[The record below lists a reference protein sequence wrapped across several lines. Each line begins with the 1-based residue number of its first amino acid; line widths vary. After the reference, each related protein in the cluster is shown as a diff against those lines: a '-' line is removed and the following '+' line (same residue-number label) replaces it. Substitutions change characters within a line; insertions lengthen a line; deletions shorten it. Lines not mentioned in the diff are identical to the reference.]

1 MEDEGAAF
9 GVPRLLLRGATGPAA
24 PAVTWALCYG
34 GQPIATGSMRGDQE
48 VLFADID
55 AIQPDMD
62 GAGLTLTAQ
71 YEDGRPASLE
81 ATCVRPVPP
90 PTRAEAMA
98 RARWP
103 GVRDQPGTPGPRGPL
118 LAEVREIF
126 SAGAVPDD
134 LPRARRVCIYA
145 RFPVLLAA
153 RRRHLHGRAPGPAR
167 PGGPA
172 DGAAGA

>member
-9 GVPRLLLRGATGPAA
+9 GVPRLLLRGVTGPPA
-24 PAVTWALCYG
+24 PAVTWELRYG
-34 GQPIATGSMRGDQE
+34 GRAIASGSMPGDQE
-48 VLFADID
+48 LLFTDVDSIL
-55 AIQPDMD
+55 PVMD
-62 GAGLTLTAQ
+62 GAGLTFAAR
-71 YEDGRPASLE
+71 YEDGRPAAIE

-98 RARWP
+98 RAQWP

-126 SAGAVPDD
+126 PAGAVPGD
-134 LPRARRVCIYA
+134 LPRARRVCVYA
-145 RFPVLLAA
+145 QFSVLLAA
-153 RRRHLHGRAPGPAR
+153 RRRRLHGRAPGPAR

-172 DGAAGA
+172 DGAADA